1 MHNRESL
8 SLRRKRASLLDTA
21 EAICLKA
28 ETENRGFTDVE
39 RRDIDNLRRKS
50 SALMIDIERIEGA
63 RTDSVGLSDPLNDM
77 TGLLYGGG
85 SDRACGEFENLGEM
99 LQCVRSAAF
108 HPSLTDSRLTTLN
121 RAAAG
126 AAGSVPS
133 DGGFLVQ
140 SDFSGEVLKKVH
152 MAGQL
157 VQRVRHIPIS
167 ANANGLRIN
176 AVDES
181 SRATGSRNG
190 GVQVYWAAE
199 AGTTTAKKP
208 KFRQIQMDLQKLFG
222 LFYATDELMQDT
234 TALAVEAERSFL
246 EEFAFTFDDCIFRG
260 DGVGK
265 PLGILNAPATISVA
279 KETNQASATITTNNL
294 LAMWSR
300 LAPGSE
306 SNAIWLVNKD
316 CWPQLPLLNIPV
328 STAGGALVFM
338 PAGGISGNQYS
349 TLLGRPVVVCEQAST
364 LGTVG
369 DIVLADLSE
378 YLWIEKGG
386 IQAASSIHVQ
396 FLTDEMVFRWTVR
409 VNGQPIWNKPLT
421 PYQGTNT
428 VSPFITLAAR

>member
-1 MHNRESL
+1 MNREERA
-8 SLRRKRASLLDTA
+8 LRIKRAGYLDTA
-21 EAICLKA
+21 TSILDKVIKEGREITPAEDKDVKSLRSKA
-28 ETENRGFTDVE
+28 DVLLRQIEIGEDVAAGNTNPGGFNMTDF
-39 RRDIDNLRRKS
+39 L
-50 SALMIDIERIEGA
+50 
-63 RTDSVGLSDPLNDM
+63 
-77 TGLLYGGG
+77 GG
-85 SDRACGEFENLGEM
+85 SDRSCGGFDSLGEM
-99 LQCVRSAAF
+99 LQAVRTAAF
-108 HPSLTDSRLTTLN
+108 QPHSVDPRLIN
-121 RAAAG
+121 RAASG
-126 AAGSVPS
+126 AAGAVPS
-133 DGGFLVQ
+133 DGGFLVD

-157 VQRVRHIPIS
+157 AQRVRRVPIS
-167 ANANGLRIN
+167 ANSNGLRIN
-176 AVDES
+176 AIDET

-208 KFRQIQMDLQKLFG
+208 KFRRIEMDLQKLFG
-222 LFYATDELMQDT
+222 LFYATDELMQDAG
-234 TALAVEAERSFL
+234 ALSTEAERSFL
-246 EEFAFTFDDCIFRG
+246 EEFAFTFDDCILRG

-265 PLGILNAPATISVA
+265 PLGILNSPALITVA
-279 KETNQASATITTNNL
+279 KETNQVSATLTTNNL

-306 SNAIWLVNKD
+306 SNAVWLINKD
-316 CWPQLPLLNIPV
+316 VWPQLPLLNIPV

-369 DIVLADLSE
+369 DVVLADLSE

-386 IQAASSIHVQ
+386 IQSASSIHVN

-409 VNGQPIWNKPLT
+409 VNGQPIWDKPLT
-421 PYQGTNT
+421 PYKGTNT
-428 VSPFITLAAR
+428 VSPFVTLATR